1 MPTFLYY
8 KKLACWG
15 MKLAA
20 RSVRSAAACARWR
33 LRGLTS
39 VGWLISN
46 RSSRLAFQWLMMSA
60 SFRRSSSR
68 LPDILKSRL
77 NLETIRLSPRWF
89 GFIHSN
95 GLLIRRPE
103 IKVNLLHPE
112 TGLSNAVFCG
122 ERRSF
127 PQSPVNAPQLYRR
140 PLVLFPRSRLWF
152 VLSRSVRAP
161 RGKAVRAPSI
171 DSRQNSLG
179 TLTGTRTGTNVILGH
194 KTSHKGQ
201 FFLLRFIHHLKAE

>member
-1 MPTFLYY
+1 
-8 KKLACWG
+8 

-20 RSVRSAAACARWR
+20 RSVKSAAACARWR

-112 TGLSNAVFCG
+112 TGLSNAV
-122 ERRSF
+122 SVV
-127 PQSPVNAPQLYRR
+127 SVA
-140 PLVLFPRSRLWF
+140 
-152 VLSRSVRAP
+152 LSRSRRLMHLSSIVDRLYCFRVPGSGLSYCAP
-161 RGKAVRAPSI
+161 CALPVAKQCARPV
-171 DSRQNSLG
+171 
-179 TLTGTRTGTNVILGH
+179 
-194 KTSHKGQ
+194 
-201 FFLLRFIHHLKAE
+201 

>member
-1 MPTFLYY
+1 MTLRH
-8 KKLACWG
+8 KKRIYDRSCTRFFTIRSSRARG

-20 RSVRSAAACARWR
+20 RSVRGAAACARWR

-68 LPDILKSRL
+68 LPDILKPRLTL
-77 NLETIRLSPRWF
+77 NLETIHLSPRWF

-112 TGLSNAVFCG
+112 IGLSNAV
-122 ERRSF
+122 SMV
-127 PQSPVNAPQLYRR
+127 SVA
-140 PLVLFPRSRLWF
+140 
-152 VLSRSVRAP
+152 LSRSRRLTHPSSIVDRLYCFRVPGSSGLSYRAP
-161 RGKAVRAPSI
+161 CALPVAKCCARPV
-171 DSRQNSLG
+171 
-179 TLTGTRTGTNVILGH
+179 
-194 KTSHKGQ
+194 
-201 FFLLRFIHHLKAE
+201 